1 MELCSPLA
9 LEDEAE
15 VFMRNRNEK
24 HSLLEN
30 LDRHTLQ
37 ILPAISLLPET
48 SLKTD
53 ALANLKEPYLLVE
66 IEERDEWPHV
76 WKHHHED
83 PSILDHLSKKVR
95 MGERVYGGPSCEYG
109 KYQHSN

>member
-9 LEDEAE
+9 LEAEAE
-15 VFMRNRNEK
+15 VFMRHRNEQ

-30 LDRHTLQ
+30 LDRHPLQ

-53 ALANLKEPYLLVE
+53 PLANLKEPHLLVE
-66 IEERDEWPHV
+66 IEERDQWPHV
-76 WKHHHED
+76 WKHLHED
-83 PSILDHLSKKVR
+83 PSILARLSKKVR
-95 MGERVYGGPSCEYG
+95 MGECVYGEPSCEYG
-109 KYQHSN
+109 KHQHSK